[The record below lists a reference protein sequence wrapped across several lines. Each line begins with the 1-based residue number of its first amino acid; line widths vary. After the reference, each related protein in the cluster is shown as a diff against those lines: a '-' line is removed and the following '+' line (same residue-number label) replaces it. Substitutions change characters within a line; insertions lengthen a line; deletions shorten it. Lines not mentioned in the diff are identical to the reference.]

1 MTRAAWLSAQTVRT
15 DDCSTGAGWMPNRDQ
30 VRDREFGE
38 YFDSRLSRMR
48 ASAYLLCGDWH
59 LAEDLVQTSFTK
71 VYLAWHRL
79 ANREAL
85 DQYVSKVL
93 VRTFID
99 EKRRGWWRRERTTDE
114 PPEIPTPRGEA
125 PEDRMAL
132 WQVLSG
138 VPPRQRAALV
148 LRYWEDLSVEET
160 AEVLACSVGT
170 VKSQTARGLQTL
182 RTLLNGQAS
191 DLANAVT

>member
-1 MTRAAWLSAQTVRT
+1 
-15 DDCSTGAGWMPNRDQ
+15 MPDRDQ
-30 VRDREFGE
+30 EFGD
-38 YFDSRLSRMR
+38 YFESRLPRMR

-59 LAEDLVQTSFTK
+59 LAEDLVQNTFTK

-79 ANREAL
+79 GRRDVL
-85 DQYVSKVL
+85 DQYVSRVL

-99 EKRRGWWRRERTTDE
+99 EKRRGWWRRERATEE
-114 PPEIPTPRGEA
+114 PPDLPVPRAEA
-125 PEDRMAL
+125 PEERMAL
-132 WQVLSG
+132 WQVLSA

-170 VKSQTARGLQTL
+170 VKSQTSRGLQTL
-182 RTLLNGQAS
+182 RVLLGGQTS
-191 DLANAVT
+191 DYANAVTGP